1 MPVCEG
7 AISAAEMRV
16 ADLDAVLL
24 VGGSARAPAVQ
35 RLVQRLCGK
44 ELLRLAR
51 PEESIALGAAAHAET
66 LQAAQY
72 QTA

>member
-1 MPVCEG
+1 MC
-7 AISAAEMRV
+7 A

-24 VGGSARAPAVQ
+24 VHGSARAPAVQ
-35 RLVQRLCGK
+35 QLVQRLCGK
-44 ELLRLAR
+44 EPLRLAR
-51 PEESIALGAAAHAET
+51 PEESIALGAAAACARAEA